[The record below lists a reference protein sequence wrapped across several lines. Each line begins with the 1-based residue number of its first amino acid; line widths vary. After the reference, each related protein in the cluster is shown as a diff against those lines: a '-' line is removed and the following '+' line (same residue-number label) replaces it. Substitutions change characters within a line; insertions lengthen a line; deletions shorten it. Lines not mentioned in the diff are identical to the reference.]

1 MLLLYRIYVLE
12 NRAIEEVESQYN
24 CLSILDNEGSVGV
37 STNLLMGVQSIFL
50 EDSSK
55 LTGYYYD
62 YLLSV
67 PMFKKYINMLEE
79 NEVIAMNVAFG
90 NSVDSTLV
98 KSLSETL
105 KHSVEQ
111 VYCF

>member
-1 MLLLYRIYVLE
+1 
-12 NRAIEEVESQYN
+12 
-24 CLSILDNEGSVGV
+24 
-37 STNLLMGVQSIFL
+37 MGVQSIFL

-55 LTGYYYD
+55 LTGYDYD